1 MIHNTALFYNRAL
14 ISRAENFLKNAK
26 IEPEFSSEIKDED
39 DFEMANVFA
48 MLDEP
53 DEAKHLT
60 QKSFSFVSV
69 FDGVELCVPD
79 QLNFEQQETQTQKG
93 V

>member
-1 MIHNTALFYNRAL
+1 
-14 ISRAENFLKNAK
+14 
-26 IEPEFSSEIKDED
+26 
-39 DFEMANVFA
+39 MANVFA